1 MGDALGAMGINGPFL
16 ISQIVNFLVMFGLLT
31 VMLWKPARKRL
42 DDRQAMLQK
51 QLDDTE
57 EAAAQLEKIGQ
68 EREKVL
74 VEAKKEGEKIVAQA
88 YDRVEAIKKDA
99 AEEGKKIIQKA
110 QEDAKEEEQRLLKG
124 MRDQV
129 AILAIS
135 AAQKL
140 LGTALDETRQR
151 ALIDEFFS
159 SVKDGKVVVLEGKDF
174 QGKSAVITS
183 ALPLNNDEKK
193 VIEKDILSRIE
204 GDAEVTFE
212 VDPDLLGGLTIR
224 IDDKIFDHSV
234 SSQLAGLRSRFS

>member
-1 MGDALGAMGINGPFL
+1 
-16 ISQIVNFLVMFGLLT
+16 
-31 VMLWKPARKRL
+31 
-42 DDRQAMLQK
+42 MLQK
-51 QLDDTE
+51 QVEDAE

-74 VEAKKEGEKIVAQA
+74 AEAKKEGEKIVAQA

-183 ALPLNNDEKK
+183 ALPLNNNEKK

-204 GDAEVTFE
+204 GDVEVTFE
-212 VDPDLLGGLTIR
+212 VAPALLGGLTIR
-224 IDDKIFDHSV
+224 IDDKIFDNSI

>member
-42 DDRQAMLQK
+42 DDRQTMLQK
-51 QLDDTE
+51 QVEDAE
-57 EAAAQLEKIGQ
+57 EAAAQLDKIGQ

-74 VEAKKEGEKIVAQA
+74 IEAKKEGEKIVAQA

>member
-74 VEAKKEGEKIVAQA
+74 AEAKKEGEKIVAQA

-159 SVKDGKVVVLEGKDF
+159 SVKDGKVVVLEGIDF

-183 ALPLNNDEKK
+183 ALPLNNNEKK

-204 GDAEVTFE
+204 GDVEVTFE
-212 VDPDLLGGLTIR
+212 VDPALLGGLIIR
-224 IDDKIFDHSV
+224 IDDKIFDNSV
-234 SSQLAGLRSRFS
+234 SSQLAGLRSSFS